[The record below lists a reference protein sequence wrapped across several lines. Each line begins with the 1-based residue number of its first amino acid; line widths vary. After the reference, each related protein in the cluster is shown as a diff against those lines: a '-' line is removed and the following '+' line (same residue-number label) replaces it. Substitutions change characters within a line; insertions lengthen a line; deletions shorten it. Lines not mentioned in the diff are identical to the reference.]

1 MAENKLTAQQRAQLF
16 GAATRQHF
24 QMIGKKSVGP
34 SQTVEFAVPKARIVE
49 GFRLRMK
56 GAVTGGTLIPGSYD
70 IYDLIRRISVD
81 FNNGFSPVVV
91 SGAQMARINTLSP
104 AAKLIPATNPEMA
117 AMGVG
122 GLCVV
127 DGANFDF
134 MLDIPLV
141 LNYRDPVGLVLA
153 QNQETNITVT
163 IDTANPANVIEGA
176 TDFSATVEL
185 ECNSFS
191 IPANTN
197 YLPDMSVLKVV
208 DARNEVFTAGQNYI
222 KLPVGMIYRKMVFKF
237 ENADGEPM
245 TAEEITSNIEL
256 VLNTADIPYS
266 ISPDMLKKFNIMQVG
281 MDMGAGVYFFSF
293 DWQGLA
299 ASYGGSR
306 DLLDTERITEF
317 ALRFS
322 ASVPGKVT
330 IVSEKMSRLIAG

>member
-1 MAENKLTAQQRAQLF
+1 MAENTNKLTAQQRAQLF

-24 QMIGKKSVGP
+24 QMIGKKNVGP
-34 SQTVEFAVPKARIVE
+34 SQTVEFNVPKARIVE
-49 GFRLRMK
+49 GFRLHMK
-56 GAVTGGTLIPGSYD
+56 GTATGATLTAGGYEV
-70 IYDLIRRISVD
+70 YDLIRRISVD
-81 FNNGFSPVVV
+81 FNNGFSPVVC
-91 SGAQMARINTLSP
+91 SGAQLARINTLSP
-104 AAKLIPATNPEMA
+104 AARLIPAVA
-117 AMGVG
+117 SG

-134 MLDIPLV
+134 MLDIPLA

-163 IDTANPANVIEGA
+163 IDTANPVNVLEGA
-176 TDFSATVEL
+176 TDFSATIEL

-237 ENADGEPM
+237 ENADGEPLNLD
-245 TAEEITSNIEL
+245 EITSNIEL

-266 ISPDMLKKFNIMQVG
+266 ISPAMLKKFNIMQVG
-281 MDMGAGVYFFSF
+281 IDMGTGVFFFSF

-299 ASYGGSR
+299 ANYGGSR

-317 ALRFS
+317 ALRFN

>member
-56 GAVTGGTLIPGSYD
+56 GALTGGSLTAGTYD
-70 IYDLIRRISVD
+70 VYDLIRRISVD

-104 AAKLIPATNPEMA
+104 AARLIPAA
-117 AMGVG
+117 ADT

-127 DGANFDF
+127 SGTNFDF

-163 IDTANPANVIEGA
+163 IDTANPANIIDGA
-176 TDFSATVEL
+176 TDFTATLEL

-281 MDMGAGVYFFSF
+281 MDMGTGVYFFSF

-317 ALRFS
+317 ALRFN

>member
-56 GAVTGGTLIPGSYD
+56 GALTGGSLTAGTYD
-70 IYDLIRRISVD
+70 VYDLIRRISVD

-104 AAKLIPATNPEMA
+104 AARLIPAA
-117 AMGVG
+117 ADT

-163 IDTANPANVIEGA
+163 IDTANPANIIEGA
-176 TDFSATVEL
+176 TDFTATLEL

-237 ENADGEPM
+237 ETADGEPL

-281 MDMGAGVYFFSF
+281 MDMGTGVYFFSF

>member
-56 GAVTGGTLIPGSYD
+56 GALTGGSLTAGGYD
-70 IYDLIRRISVD
+70 VYDLIRRISVD

-104 AAKLIPATNPEMA
+104 AARLIPAA
-117 AMGVG
+117 ADT

-163 IDTANPANVIEGA
+163 IDTANPANIIEGA
-176 TDFSATVEL
+176 TDFTATLEL

-237 ENADGEPM
+237 ETADGEPL

>member
-24 QMIGKKSVGP
+24 QMIGKKNVGP
-34 SQTVEFAVPKARIVE
+34 SQTVEFNVPKARIVE
-49 GFRLRMK
+49 GFRLHMK
-56 GAVTGGTLIPGSYD
+56 GTATGATLTAGGYEV
-70 IYDLIRRISVD
+70 YDLIRRISVD
-81 FNNGFSPVVV
+81 FNNGFSPVVC
-91 SGAQMARINTLSP
+91 SGAQLARINTLSP
-104 AAKLIPATNPEMA
+104 AARLIPAA
-117 AMGVG
+117 AAG

-127 DGANFDF
+127 DGESFDF
-134 MLDIPLV
+134 MLDIPLA

-163 IDTANPANVIEGA
+163 IDTANPATVLEGA
-176 TDFSATVEL
+176 TDFTATIEL

-237 ENADGEPM
+237 ENADGDVLNM
-245 TAEEITSNIEL
+245 DEITSNIEL

-266 ISPDMLKKFNIMQVG
+266 ISPAMLKKFNIMQVG
-281 MDMGAGVYFFSF
+281 IDMGTGVFFFSF

-299 ASYGGSR
+299 ANYGGSR

-317 ALRFS
+317 ALRFN

>member
-1 MAENKLTAQQRAQLF
+1 MAETTKLTAQQRAQLF

-24 QMIGKKSVGP
+24 QMIGKKNVGP
-34 SQTVEFAVPKARIVE
+34 SQTVEFNVPKARIVE
-49 GFRLRMK
+49 GFRLHMK
-56 GAVTGGTLIPGSYD
+56 GTATGANLTAGGYE

-81 FNNGFSPVVV
+81 FNNGFSPVVC
-91 SGAQMARINTLSP
+91 SGAQLARINTLSP
-104 AAKLIPATNPEMA
+104 AARLIPAAEA
-117 AMGVG
+117 
-122 GLCVV
+122 GLCAVKGT
-127 DGANFDF
+127 DFDF

-163 IDTANPANVIEGA
+163 IDTANPATVLEGA
-176 TDFSATVEL
+176 TDFSATIEL

-237 ENADGEPM
+237 ETADGKPLDM
-245 TAEEITSNIEL
+245 EELTSNIEL

-266 ISPDMLKKFNIMQVG
+266 ISPAMLKKFNIMQVG
-281 MDMGAGVYFFSF
+281 IDMGTGVYFFSF

-299 ASYGGSR
+299 ANYGGSR

-322 ASVPGKVT
+322 ATQPGKVT